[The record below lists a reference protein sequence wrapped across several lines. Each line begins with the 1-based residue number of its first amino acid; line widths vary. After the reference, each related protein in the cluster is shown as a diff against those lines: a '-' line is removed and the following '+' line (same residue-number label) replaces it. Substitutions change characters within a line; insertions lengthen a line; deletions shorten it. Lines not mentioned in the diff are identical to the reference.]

1 MRNCTIADGSL
12 SKTNEYCSTWS
23 ALRLSGSAK
32 AENVVI
38 AGVTNTID
46 GAICLPT
53 GNVANFINGA
63 VDGDITDLGF
73 PENTIVGTA
82 TEFFKN
88 YAAKDYRPDE
98 NGPLV
103 GKGVNYSPMAALDLA
118 GVTRLVGSRID
129 IGCYEAPPFGTLIIV
144 K

>member
-1 MRNCTIADGSL
+1 MRNCTIVNTGL
-12 SKTNEYCSTWS
+12 SVTNDSCEVFTP
-23 ALRLSGSAK
+23 LRIDSGAR

-46 GAICLPT
+46 GAACLPS

-63 VDGDITDLGF
+63 VEGDITDLGF